1 MSEQS
6 IPPGLMFRSFLTV
19 ASGYVL
25 SQILFSA
32 FAVLLGILFFPEF
45 NDWLQLD
52 QIAQKRMMEENPGDA
67 IPTAMFLSLVV
78 LNAIACWGVGWLV
91 ARTAPFARFQHG
103 VFLAVL
109 LFIMFLQIVIADSP
123 AKKRM
128 DVVYM
133 GVLPI
138 AVVLGAKSGCANRG
152 GTASED
158 GSDN

>member
-1 MSEQS
+1 MSEPS

-25 SQILFSA
+25 SQMLFWSI
-32 FAVLLGILFFPEF
+32 AVVLGMTFFPEF
-45 NDWLQLD
+45 SDWLQLD
-52 QIAQKRMMEENPGDA
+52 QTAQKRMMEENPHEA

-91 ARTAPFARFQHG
+91 AKTAPFARFQHG
-103 VFLAVL
+103 IFLAVL

-128 DVVYM
+128 DAVYM

-138 AVVLGAKSGCANRG
+138 AVVLGAKSGCAKLG
-152 GTASED
+152 EPSSED
-158 GSDN
+158 S